1 MAQVSMTDQSESPW
15 LLSATA
21 GLRVRAT
28 DGDVHVQ
35 MADDNIGTRWAYV
48 PDLRG
53 KPAVFYCRVLGSI
66 ATDIGKYYRMVGVGD
81 FATANL
87 EEV

>member
-1 MAQVSMTDQSESPW
+1 MTDQSESPW

-35 MADDNIGTRWAYV
+35 IGELIILIYQV
-48 PDLRG
+48 
-53 KPAVFYCRVLGSI
+53 
-66 ATDIGKYYRMVGVGD
+66 
-81 FATANL
+81 
-87 EEV
+87 